1 MNPYFT
7 DLVDVVTV
15 THDANSVETT
25 SVQAL
30 VPARVS
36 EKHKL
41 VVNQKGE
48 EVYSSMIIWLEA
60 GFAVDYTSRIRV
72 RSICGVAYSMP
83 AKEWLIQSISNAHG
97 FAADHITVWL

>member
-15 THDANSVETT
+15 THDDNGVEST
-25 SVQAL
+25 SIRAL

-36 EKHKL
+36 EKHKI

-48 EVYSSMIIWLEA
+48 EVFSSMRVWLEA
-60 GFAVDYTSRIRV
+60 GFSVDYTSRIRV
-72 RSICGVAYSMP
+72 KTICGVAYGMP
-83 AKEWLIQSISNAHG
+83 MKEWQIQSISNAHA
-97 FAADHITVWL
+97 FVADHITVWL